1 MITYASVSYLIL
13 HVGLHVSIDVVGL
26 NFFHM
31 EPKSESIINR
41 SHNCLI
47 QMCIHLNKIEALSV
61 LSEIRDALKKS
72 GGMSCVS
79 LDGSQVSHVLTG
91 GYEIRIKCELDTV
104 SRDIINGVLKR
115 YELLMK
121 EQNGYVILRSLKD

>member
-1 MITYASVSYLIL
+1 M
-13 HVGLHVSIDVVGL
+13 
-26 NFFHM
+26 
-31 EPKSESIINR
+31 
-41 SHNCLI
+41 
-47 QMCIHLNKIEALSV
+47 NKTEALAV
-61 LSEIRDALKKS
+61 LDNIRDALKKS

-91 GYEIRIKCELDTV
+91 GYEIKIKCELDTV

-115 YELLMK
+115 YELHMK